1 MNSAE
6 AEDTTDGRGQAGEED
21 ASTRRLVHDLRN
33 EINVIGFACSALRQ
47 QVKEPAADVLRSI
60 ERIESAYGRC
70 AALLV
75 AHGKARE
82 EQKKPGE

>member
-1 MNSAE
+1 MSSAE
-6 AEDTTDGRGQAGEED
+6 NEATRDAQD
-21 ASTRRLVHDLRN
+21 ASSARRLVHDLRN

-47 QVKEPAADVLRSI
+47 QVKAPAPDVIRSL

-75 AHGKARE
+75 AHGKPPEDQA
-82 EQKKPGE
+82 PG